1 MAEIEQDWLPTRQTL
16 LSRLKNWEDA
26 DSWREFFDT
35 YSKLIYS
42 VARRSGLTDAE
53 AQEVVQETMVTVA
66 NKMPDFKYDPGKGS
80 FKGWLKNTT
89 RWKVQDQFRR
99 HQRQARWVESSPTST
114 EAHHP
119 AVPESD
125 PMGFESVWTKE
136 WEDHLMKTAV
146 TAVKQ
151 SVTPQAFQV
160 FDLCTLKGWPPTRVA
175 RALNLFRPQVYYLNR
190 KVSKLLQSEL
200 NRLQSS

>member
-1 MAEIEQDWLPTRQTL
+1 MAEIEQEWLPTRQTL

-42 VARRSGLTDAE
+42 VARRSGLTVAE

-66 NKMPDFKYDPGKGS
+66 NKMPDFQYDPDKGS

-89 RWKVQDQFRR
+89 HWKVQDQFRR
-99 HQRQARWVESSPTST
+99 HQRQARWVEASPSAT
-114 EAHHP
+114 EMPHP
-119 AVPESD
+119 ASPESD
-125 PMGFESVWTKE
+125 PAGFESLWTKE

-146 TAVKQ
+146 TAVKKL
-151 SVTPQAFQV
+151 VTPKAFQV
-160 FDLCTLKGWPPTRVA
+160 FDFCTLKGWPPARVA
-175 RALNLFRPQVYYLNR
+175 RELNLFRPQVYYLNR
-190 KVSKLLQSEL
+190 KVANLLKSEL